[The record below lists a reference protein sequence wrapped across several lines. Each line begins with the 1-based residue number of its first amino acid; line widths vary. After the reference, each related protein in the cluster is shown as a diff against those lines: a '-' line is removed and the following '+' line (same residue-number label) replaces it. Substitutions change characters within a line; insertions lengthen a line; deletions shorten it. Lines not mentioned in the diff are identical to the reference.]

1 MRQFDV
7 VNTIVDIVFSGKTT
21 GNYVESQTETTLDC
35 KPKIYI
41 VHGVTLRDK
50 LKNQTD
56 TAR

>member
-35 KPKIYI
+35 KHYVI
-41 VHGVTLRDK
+41 T
-50 LKNQTD
+50 
-56 TAR
+56 

>member
-35 KPKIYI
+35 NRKFILFME
-41 VHGVTLRDK
+41 VHYVIT
-50 LKNQTD
+50 
-56 TAR
+56 